1 MSTID
6 NSSID
11 NSSIDGGWLDLT
23 ASDGHRLRGFEAKP
37 RGTEKGRILV
47 IQEIFGVNNHIR
59 NVVKDYAAEG
69 YRALAPALFDRAERD
84 VELAYDD
91 AGIQRGRGIM
101 GKLSIDDALKD
112 VEAALKHLGGDG
124 SAAIVGYCWGGTIAW
139 VAASQ
144 LGVRAAI
151 GYYGGGIANRL
162 DDAPR
167 APTLLHFG
175 DQDHAIPLTVAEDV
189 RKRHPSTIVH
199 IYPAGHGF
207 NCGER
212 GSYHAE
218 SAALAKRRTLGLLQA
233 VF

>member
-6 NSSID
+6 NGSID
-11 NSSIDGGWLDLT
+11 SGWLDLT

-37 RGTEKGRILV
+37 RGAEKGRILV

-59 NVVKDYAAEG
+59 NVVQDYAAEG

-101 GKLSIDDALKD
+101 GKVSIDDALKD

-139 VAASQ
+139 AAASQ

-175 DQDHAIPLTVAEDV
+175 EQDHAIPLTVAEGV
-189 RKRHPSTIVH
+189 RERHPSTIVH

-207 NCGER
+207 NCDER

-218 SAALAKRRTLGLLQA
+218 SAALAKQRTLGLLQA